1 MNKLRTR
8 KILLQI
14 EFHFNASS
22 LIFNSFQFDRKYQ
35 NNHRQRRDIPSGL
48 NAYAKATSFV
58 YAVVNHSFGSCPGVG
73 NLLSWQKTNPGTE
86 IHYVTSK
93 NNHEEVR
100 ILTRAGWFDWLEKQP
115 NHHGWWTPRTSGIV
129 GSISEMIHFASQCC
143 SDKLPSQLALVCL
156 TTTFEINLRPLSAA
170 QLCHESNLRCSD
182 TLPWCFVLQTS
193 FFLSSGY
200 EFFVFSFFTHKV
212 MNSLKSAE
220 ICIILS

>member
-1 MNKLRTR
+1 M
-8 KILLQI
+8 I
-14 EFHFNASS
+14 
-22 LIFNSFQFDRKYQ
+22 
-35 NNHRQRRDIPSGL
+35 GL
-48 NAYAKATSFV
+48 
-58 YAVVNHSFGSCPGVG
+58 GSD
-73 NLLSWQKTNPGTE
+73 
-86 IHYVTSK
+86 K

-182 TLPWCFVLQTS
+182 TLPWCFVLHT
-193 FFLSSGY
+193 FFLSSSY
-200 EFFVFSFFTHKV
+200 NFFVFSFFCTKSYDFIEGCWNLHNFV
-212 MNSLKSAE
+212 YICLFCQCIGNPFVLVLIESLQINQMLLATLQWEAGQFE
-220 ICIILS
+220 IFG